1 MSFERLE
8 DYPGEL
14 NDISDT
20 VAELLA
26 KARRTKSKAARGA
39 TAANGAA
46 AWSTRLGVAIDK
58 GAPLGAQWNQNE
70 VLVQAYGIPNGS
82 RNVEGAKQFI
92 DFSLSPDVQAN
103 W

>member
-46 AWSTRLGVAIDK
+46 AILATIRGREWPRSA
-58 GAPLGAQWNQNE
+58 
-70 VLVQAYGIPNGS
+70 S
-82 RNVEGAKQFI
+82 
-92 DFSLSPDVQAN
+92 
-103 W
+103 